1 MTIKCLL
8 PMFENLNLHI
18 HSVSPIQSVSH
29 HDAVSEGGDPLVSL
43 LHTGE
48 PDGDAGEALPHRDRG
63 VQ

>member
-1 MTIKCLL
+1 
-8 PMFENLNLHI
+8 MFENLNLHI

-29 HDAVSEGGDPLVSL
+29 HNADSEGGDHYVSF

-48 PDGDAGEALPHRDRG
+48 PHGDAGEALPHRDRG